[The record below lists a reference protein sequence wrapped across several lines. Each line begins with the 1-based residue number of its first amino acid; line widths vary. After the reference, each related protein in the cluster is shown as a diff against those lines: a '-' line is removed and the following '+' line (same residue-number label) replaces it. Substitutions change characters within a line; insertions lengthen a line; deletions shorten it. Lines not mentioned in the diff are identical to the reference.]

1 MLNTNASVARQPT
14 LPQQDDA
21 ATRKQRAFDLSLAR
35 TNYNYMLS
43 YLAGVPISA
52 DLPKGEEFTPAYEI
66 KVFEVFE
73 LLAENFKNAVML
85 LLKRQLESDL
95 PTDAVQRVKETYER
109 LKEDFSLLHPL
120 REARELDAFLKALSE
135 LPEAIESVMRL
146 PADLLKMATGL
157 QQVFEEFK
165 KDGPT
170 AFLKSTLFDMLAQTH
185 GRNYLQAQTLAD
197 YEALYINLPKPLM
210 LNIEAQP
217 WMPQDGQKPCEQD
230 WYFGL
235 MQTAGYNTTNLRG
248 IVLEPSSVA
257 PQAVVLSELQRKL
270 PISDALLQKVVGD
283 PTLTLA
289 DAVRMNRLYVCD
301 YAMLEGAQPDE
312 LQGVP
317 RYLAA
322 PIALFYWNPQ
332 PPAGYPPRPDG
343 VMQPVAIQLL
353 QAHDPETAPIFTPH
367 DSANAQDPN
376 GLKWRVAKFIVCAVQ
391 AIQHESVAHL
401 GETHLI
407 IEPMAVAA
415 HRQLGLN
422 HPLMK
427 LLIPHFRFTININ
440 DSALHSLIAPGGVVA
455 TNVGPAIES
464 TLEMVRLAHE
474 AWRWDDNHPERVFK
488 LRGLDR
494 LPDFAF
500 RDDALLLWPAIH
512 KFVAGY
518 LRTYYRSEADLRDDS
533 ELQAWIHEL
542 TAPQFCGF
550 KGLGG
555 LTATGDPRAPM
566 RIESLDYLIDMVALI
581 LYIAG
586 PQHSAVNYAQ
596 YPMMSY
602 MPVVAGTIYS
612 PPPTRSTVINTRE
625 DLKPWF
631 PPLDVGL
638 YTFSFEYLLSGV
650 QFDRFGHYEA
660 NPRMPYFQDERVQGG
675 VAEFQDALALAEIE
689 IRRRNRERPIPY
701 PYLLPSHI
709 PNSISI

>member
-1 MLNTNASVARQPT
+1 MLTTNATPTQQPT

-21 ATRKQRAFDLSLAR
+21 AARKQRAFDLSLAR

-43 YLAGVPISA
+43 YLDGVPISA
-52 DLPKGEEFTPAYEI
+52 DLPKGEEFTPAYEM

-73 LLAENFKNAVML
+73 LLADNFKNAVML

-95 PTDAVQRVKETYER
+95 PTETLQRVKQTYEQ
-109 LKEDFSLLHPL
+109 LKQDFSLLHL
-120 REARELDAFLKALSE
+120 KREAQEFDAFLKALSE
-135 LPEAIESVMRL
+135 LPEALEAVMRL

-157 QQVFEEFK
+157 KQVFEDFK

-185 GRNYLQAQTLAD
+185 GRNYLLAQSLDD
-197 YEALYINLPKPLM
+197 YEAMYINLPKPLM
-210 LNIEAQP
+210 LSIDAQP

-235 MQTAGYNTTNLRG
+235 MQTAGYNTTLLRG
-248 IVLEPSSVA
+248 IVLEPSPHA
-257 PQAVVLSELQRKL
+257 PQAVCLSELQRKM
-270 PISDALLQKVVGD
+270 PITDALLQKVLGD

-289 DAVRMNRLYVCD
+289 DAVRKNRLYVCD
-301 YAMLEGAQPDE
+301 YAMLEGAKPDE

-332 PPAGYPPRPDG
+332 PPAGYPPQAEG
-343 VMQPVAIQLL
+343 VMQPIAIQLL
-353 QAHDPETAPIFTPH
+353 QAHDPETAPIFTPN
-367 DSANAQDPN
+367 DCAGAQDPN
-376 GLKWRVAKFIVCAVQ
+376 GLKWRVAKFIVNAVQ

-401 GETHLI
+401 GETHLM

-415 HRQLGLN
+415 HRQLALT

-427 LLIPHFRFTININ
+427 LLLPHFRFTININ

-474 AWRWDDNHPERVFK
+474 AWRWDDNHPERLFK
-488 LRGLDR
+488 LRGVDH

-512 KFVAGY
+512 KFVSGY
-518 LRTYYRSEADLRDDS
+518 LRTYYQSDADLLEDS
-533 ELQAWIHEL
+533 ELQGWIHEL
-542 TAPQFCGF
+542 TAPQYGGLQ
-550 KGLGG
+550 GLGG
-555 LTATGDPRAPM
+555 LTATGDPQRPW
-566 RIESLDYLIDMVALI
+566 RIDNLDYLIDMVAQI

-586 PQHSAVNYAQ
+586 PQHAAVNYAQ

-602 MPVVAGTIYS
+602 MPVVAGTIYA
-612 PPPTRSTVINTRE
+612 PPPTRSTVIQTKE
-625 DLKPWF
+625 DTKPWF

-650 QFDRFGHYEA
+650 QFDRFGHYEH
-660 NPRMPYFQDERVQGG
+660 NPRVPYFQDERVQPC

-689 IRRRNRERPIPY
+689 IRRRNRLRPLPY
-701 PYLLPSHI
+701 LYLLPSHI